1 MKRLIYSI
9 LFIVIL
15 LFAFD
20 RIGGKILWEL
30 NKYTKNRIL
39 VKINRIENGLSES
52 VVIFGTSRANN
63 HYVSSI
69 LSDSLELSVYNA
81 GLTGSRDIYSQYIS
95 LLPCVAYK
103 SVPKIVCLELS
114 PTDYI
119 VKDDDPYSAIRRY
132 ALYIGMS
139 EQTDAVF
146 KEAGYYPY
154 YQISHLYRYNNTAI
168 QLLNGLIYSRNEKA
182 EDNGYIP
189 LPPPPH
195 FPDTLKNSDFVF
207 SCDSNKVKYIRKFIS
222 LCREHNILLV
232 FTVSPVYLIASP
244 NEYGVLKQIADENG
258 IPFFDYHSAGL
269 YLDHPEYFK
278 DNVHLW
284 DKGAR
289 LFTSVFAHDLKM
301 YLDSVGFF
309 KQEVE

>member
-20 RIGGKILWEL
+20 RIGGAVMWWVNQHSNDVSAPKIRYLVNTCDQEL
-30 NKYTKNRIL
+30 ITM
-39 VKINRIENGLSES
+39 
-52 VVIFGTSRANN
+52 GTSRSNL
-63 HYVSSI
+63 HYVPSI
-69 LSDSLELSVYNA
+69 ICDTIVISVYN
-81 GLTGSRDIYSQYIS
+81 GGIDGSDNIYAHYIMLNHILS
-95 LLPCVAYK
+95 HHIPR
-103 SVPKIVCLELS
+103 IICLEVMWSDFLYQEKGSFNTLS
-114 PTDYI
+114 FFAP
-119 VKDDDPYSAIRRY
+119 
-132 ALYIGMS
+132 YIGLNARADS
-139 EQTDAVF
+139 VF
-146 KEAGYYPY
+146 REAGTYWRYK
-154 YQISHLYRYNNTAI
+154 ISHLYRYNAKAVSNTAG
-168 QLLNGLIYSRNEKA
+168 LLVNRQSGG
-182 EDNGYIP
+182 DNGYIP

-269 YLDHPEYFK
+269 FFDHPEYFK

-309 KQEVE
+309 EKEQVK